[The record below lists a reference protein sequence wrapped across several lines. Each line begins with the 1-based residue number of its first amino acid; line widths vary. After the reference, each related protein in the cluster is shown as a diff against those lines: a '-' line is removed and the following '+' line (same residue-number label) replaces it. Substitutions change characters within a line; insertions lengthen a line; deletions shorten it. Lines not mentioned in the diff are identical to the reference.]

1 MNYQFPFPFFILN
14 ILLLNCSFILLRIR
28 VLLLWS
34 VNFVLEVENFILLE
48 SSSLRLMSSFVDSIE
63 LGLVMELL
71 KRNW

>member
-1 MNYQFPFPFFILN
+1 MNYQFTFPFFILN
-14 ILLLNCSFILLRIR
+14 ILLLNCSFIVLRIR

-63 LGLVMELL
+63 LGLVIELL

>member
-14 ILLLNCSFILLRIR
+14 ILLLNCSFIVLRIR

-63 LGLVMELL
+63 LGLVIELL